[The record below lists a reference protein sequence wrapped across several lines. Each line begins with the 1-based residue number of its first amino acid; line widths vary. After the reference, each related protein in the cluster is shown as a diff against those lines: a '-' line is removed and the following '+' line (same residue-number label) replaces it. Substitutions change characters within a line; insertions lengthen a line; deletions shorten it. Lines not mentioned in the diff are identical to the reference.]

1 MSIRITKRHAHPRVQ
16 RSGRTVMLLS
26 LLSVVMI
33 ALLLMKPYLAIS
45 DDCEALR
52 EAMANTQLDAAMAL
66 AALSTAESVLAVA
79 LWSVNPWAILAAS
92 AGVAIAAAALTII
105 GSRAQAAARKYYDCI
120 SQYSQPKAGTN
131 FSITTSI

>member
-1 MSIRITKRHAHPRVQ
+1 
-16 RSGRTVMLLS
+16 MLLS